1 MQDMH
6 VSPVKKKKK
15 TKLHFLKKFFEPEQ
29 IRKMC
34 HVKFYLL
41 KCKIL
46 LAIKKGLNYGRKKIN
61 FSFFFFLQLQYNCN
75 ELSLNFKRLL
85 NDRR

>member
-1 MQDMH
+1 MQDMD
-6 VSPVKKKKK
+6 VNPVKKKKK

-61 FSFFFFLQLQYNCN
+61 FFFFFYNCN
-75 ELSLNFKRLL
+75 TIATS
-85 NDRR
+85 